1 MLLVGCSIFC
11 LALTA
16 QMQPAAAQSATGVS
30 TSSGATT
37 TTDASSEG
45 DDAVVLDTIV
55 VTAEEQL
62 KQMLGVSTIT
72 ATDLKKLPVT
82 NDISELVRKMPGVN
96 LTGTSSS
103 GQRGNQ
109 RQIDLRGMGPD
120 NTLILI
126 DGKPVMSRNAVKM
139 SRAGDR
145 DSRGDSNWVPVD
157 AIERIEVL
165 RGPAAARYGSGAAGG
180 VVNIITKRPKKLT
193 VTASTLFE
201 LPQHGEEG
209 KSFRST
215 LTVGG
220 PVNDIVS
227 FNLTGSYNRTA
238 QDALDVNS
246 NAASSSVVAGREG
259 VKNYDIRG
267 SIKIAPDEANKL
279 TIDGSLSRQGN
290 LYAGDS
296 LLSNLTDANA
306 YLQKYYGEE
315 TNRMTRG
322 TLSVQ
327 HDGKYDFGT
336 SMSYLQWERTINSRL
351 GEGSTGGVDGQINSD
366 GWKTV
371 RLDNLSAK
379 SEWNLPFELGFEQTA
394 TLGAEFRGEF
404 MYDPVSITTATANS
418 IPGTSASAADRDK
431 RTEQLMLGLYGE
443 DNIRVLDDWT
453 LTPGLRFDQSDTFG
467 SNLSPSLNSSYE
479 LTPEISIKAGVA
491 RAFKAPNLY
500 QLNPNYVYKSRG
512 TGCPPSYSV
521 TDGCYV
527 VGNPDLDAETS
538 INKEIGISYN
548 KEGSLN
554 AGLTYFHND
563 YKNRIAAS
571 TVATG
576 GTSGTYYYFQWTN
589 TPEAVIQGLEGNLS
603 FPITDTLS
611 WSTNATYMIE
621 SEDKTYNQPL
631 SLVPKYTVNASL
643 DWQVREDLKL
653 SLSGT
658 YYGEIAGAATNVGNG
673 KAQDDSTREAY
684 GIINFGMTY
693 DFNDHVELSAGVKN
707 ILDERLF
714 RTDEGANSYNE
725 PGRSFYLGMNT
736 TF

>member
-1 MLLVGCSIFC
+1 
-11 LALTA
+11 
-16 QMQPAAAQSATGVS
+16 MQPSAAQSAAD
-30 TSSGATT
+30 SGASGH
-37 TTDASSEG
+37 ASETGDEASAG
-45 DDAVVLDTIV
+45 DDSVLLDPIV

-72 ATDLKKLPVT
+72 AGDLKKLPVT

-96 LTGTSSS
+96 LTGTSST

-139 SRAGDR
+139 SRGGDR

-157 AIERIEVL
+157 AIERIEVF

-180 VVNIITKRPKKLT
+180 VVNIITKRPQKLT

-209 KSFRST
+209 KSFRTS

-227 FNLTGSYNRTA
+227 FNLTGSFNRTSPDGLDINS
-238 QDALDVNS
+238 DA
-246 NAASSSVVAGREG
+246 AGGTSVVAGREG
-259 VKNYDIRG
+259 VRNYDVRG
-267 SIKIAPDEANKL
+267 SVKIAPDETNKL
-279 TIDGSLSRQGN
+279 TIDGALSRQGN

-306 YLQKYYGEE
+306 YLKENYGNE

-322 TLSVQ
+322 ALSLQ

-351 GEGSTGGVDGQINSD
+351 GEGSTGAIDGQINSD
-366 GWKTV
+366 AWKTV

-404 MYDPVSITTATANS
+404 MYDPVSITTATANP
-418 IPGTSASAADRDK
+418 IPGTPASAADRDK

-443 DNIRVLDDWT
+443 DNIRVTDDWT

-479 LTPEISIKAGVA
+479 LTPEISIKAGIA

-500 QLNPNYVYKSRG
+500 QLNPNYVYKTRG
-512 TGCPPSYSV
+512 NGCPPGYSV

-548 KEGSLN
+548 KEDFLN
-554 AGLTYFHND
+554 VGLTYFHND

-571 TVATG
+571 TVAVG
-576 GTSGTYYYFQWTN
+576 GTSGTYYYFQWDN

-621 SEDKTYNQPL
+621 SKDKTYNQPL
-631 SLVPKYTVNASL
+631 SLVPKYTINASL
-643 DWQVREDLKL
+643 DWQVREDLRL

-658 YYGEIAGAATNVGNG
+658 YYGEIAGAATNVGTG
-673 KAQDDSTREAY
+673 KAQDDTTREAY
-684 GIINFGMTY
+684 GILNFGLTY
-693 DFNDHVELSAGVKN
+693 DVTEHLELSAGVKN

-725 PGRSFYLGMNT
+725 PGRSFYLGMNA